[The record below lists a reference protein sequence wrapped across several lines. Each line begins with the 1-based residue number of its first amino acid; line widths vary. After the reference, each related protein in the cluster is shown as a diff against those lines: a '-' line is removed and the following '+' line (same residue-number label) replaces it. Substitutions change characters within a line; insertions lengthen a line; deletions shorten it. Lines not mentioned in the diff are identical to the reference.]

1 MRNLHFQENIYLVTL
16 MRCVHLF
23 QDWARNHSGDPEI
36 EAALKR
42 GEDPGVALVS
52 STSTRHGY
60 IIPLWLVRV
69 IAYL

>member
-1 MRNLHFQENIYLVTL
+1 

-42 GEDPGVALVS
+42 GDDPGVALVS
-52 STSTRHGY
+52 STCHCY

-69 IAYL
+69 IAYLYF